1 MLSGLTDI
9 DSTLNTLETE
19 HFLQHIISVFPE
31 IIRINRQLGVY
42 SNAIIPFLRK
52 VVQIGRDD
60 KPQFHAA

>member
-9 DSTLNTLETE
+9 DSTLNTLEIE

-31 IIRINRQLGVY
+31 IIRINRQLDVY